1 MLPFLFFSLFERF
14 KNGIV
19 PIDLEVDRVPEKES
33 KNEPAGIEFTAS
45 GRNITEK
52 IIQKLLFISGI
63 IAVVVVFFI
72 ILYLFQDAYPAFKTA
87 GLTEFLTG
95 LKWNPVG
102 EPPSYGAFPLII
114 GTLLVTLGAMG
125 FSIPL
130 GIGSA
135 IFISEIAPPKIRTSF
150 KFAVEL
156 LSGIPSVVYGFFGL
170 VVLTDW
176 LRVTFDK
183 PTGESWLAGS
193 ILLGIMALPIIVS
206 VSEDAISSVP
216 REYKEASLAVG
227 ATRWQTISK
236 VIVPS
241 ALSGITAA
249 IILGMGRAIG
259 ETMAVMMVTGNAAIL
274 PEPITNVF
282 SPIRTITGTLGIE
295 MGEVAV
301 GSNHYH
307 ALFVLAVILF
317 VIVLIINSS
326 AVIIL
331 MKLSEKFKPKGK
343 PTFEISRKIK
353 ERMRISFY
361 GILFLAVTYIFYT
374 LFGLII
380 AGLLVLGILIVRY
393 GARKIS
399 VKLHQKIAFTS
410 VTLSVVAVL
419 FMLGVILYYI
429 VVHGITNVSWEFITQ
444 SPRDLGREGGI
455 FPAIVGTLYL
465 VGGAILFAVPPG
477 VGAAIYLSE
486 YAKEGKVTRL
496 IRAGID
502 NLNGTPS
509 IVFGLFGFA
518 FLVLYLNFG
527 ISLLAGQLTLSFMIL
542 PTVIRT
548 TEEAV
553 KSVPQ
558 SLREASLAVGATK
571 WQTIKKVVLPP
582 AAPGVITGVILSI
595 GRAAGETAPIMF
607 TAAVF
612 TQRFLPHSPMEPVM
626 ALPYHLFVLTTSV
639 PGSQNNAYGTAFV
652 LLVVVLLIYAM
663 ATVIRLRYMKI
674 MRW

>member
-1 MLPFLFFSLFERF
+1 
-14 KNGIV
+14 
-19 PIDLEVDRVPEKES
+19 VPEKETES
-33 KNEPAGIEFTAS
+33 TRTRFTVS
-45 GRNITEK
+45 RRHIVDK
-52 IIQKLLFISGI
+52 SIKKLLFLSGS
-63 IAVVVVFFI
+63 IAVIVVFFI
-72 ILYLFQDAYPAFKTA
+72 IVYLFREGYPAFEKV
-87 GLTEFLTG
+87 GLAEFLIG

-102 EPPSYGAFPLII
+102 EPPFYGAFPLIV
-114 GTLLVTLGAMG
+114 GTLLVTLGAMA

-135 IFISEIAPPKIRTSF
+135 VFIAEIAPPQMRASL
-150 KFAVEL
+150 KFAIEL

-170 VVLTDW
+170 IILTNW
-176 LRVTFDK
+176 LWVAFDR

-193 ILLGIMALPIIVS
+193 ILLGIMALPTIVS

-216 REYKEASLAVG
+216 TEYKEASLAVG
-227 ATRWQTISK
+227 ATKWQTIQK
-236 VIVPS
+236 VVVPS

-249 IILGMGRAIG
+249 VILGIGRAIG

-301 GSNHYH
+301 GSDHYH
-307 ALFVLAVILF
+307 ALFALAIILF
-317 VIVLIINSS
+317 IIVLIVNSS

-343 PTFEISRKIK
+343 PKFGISRKIK
-353 ERMRISFY
+353 DKIRVSLY
-361 GILFLAVTYIFYT
+361 GVLLVVVIWLVYT
-374 LFGLII
+374 LFGLVT
-380 AGLLVLGILIVRY
+380 AAAVVLVLGLSRY
-393 GARKIS
+393 VLRRTSAKS
-399 VKLHQKIAFTS
+399 YQKIAVTS
-410 VTLSVVAVL
+410 VTVSVVVVL

-429 VVHGITNVSWEFITQ
+429 VANGIPNVSWEFLTQ
-444 SPRDLGREGGI
+444 PPRDLGREGGI
-455 FPAIVGTLYL
+455 FPAIIGTLYL
-465 VGGAILFAVPPG
+465 VGGAILVSVPPG
-477 VGAAIYLSE
+477 VGAGIYLSE
-486 YAKEGKVTRL
+486 YAKEGKVTKL

-527 ISLLAGQLTLSFMIL
+527 ISLVAGMLTLAFMVL
-542 PTVIRT
+542 PTIIRT

-558 SLREASLAVGATK
+558 SIREASLAVGATK
-571 WQTIKKVVLPP
+571 WQTISKVVLPP
-582 AAPGVITGVILSI
+582 AAPGVITGVILSV

-612 TQRFLPHSPMEPVM
+612 SQRFLPHSPMEPVM

-639 PGSQNNAYGTAFV
+639 PNSLHNAYGTAFI
-652 LLVVVLLIYAM
+652 LLVVVLLIYAV
-663 ATVIRLRYMKI
+663 ATIIRVRYQKV
-674 MRW
+674 RW

>member
-1 MLPFLFFSLFERF
+1 
-14 KNGIV
+14 V
-19 PIDLEVDRVPEKES
+19 PNRESTPDNVKSTAGSRNIAEK
-33 KNEPAGIEFTAS
+33 GIE
-45 GRNITEK
+45 
-52 IIQKLLFISGI
+52 KLLFVSGA

-72 ILYLFQDAYPAFKTA
+72 IVYLFREAYPVLEDV
-87 GLTEFLTG
+87 GLKEILTG
-95 LKWNPVG
+95 SKWNPVG
-102 EPPSYGAFPLII
+102 EPPLYGAYLLIV
-114 GTLLVTLGAMG
+114 GTLLVTLGAMI

-135 IFISEIAPPKIRTSF
+135 IYISEIAPPKLRTSL

-170 VVLTDW
+170 VVLTNW
-176 LRVTFDK
+176 LRITFDR

-193 ILLGIMALPIIVS
+193 ILLGIMALPTIVS
-206 VSEDAISSVP
+206 VSEDAINSVP
-216 REYKEASLAVG
+216 TEYKEASLAVG
-227 ATRWQTISK
+227 ATKWQTISK
-236 VIVPS
+236 VVVPS

-274 PEPITNVF
+274 PHPITNVF

-307 ALFVLAVILF
+307 TLFVLAVILF
-317 VIVLIINSS
+317 IIVLIVNSS

-331 MKLSEKFKPKGK
+331 MKLSEKFNPKGRPK
-343 PTFEISRKIK
+343 ESKISRKIK
-353 ERMRISFY
+353 DRIRISLY
-361 GILFLAVTYIFYT
+361 GLVLIGAVYLLYTAAGVIITGILAAVFLLA
-374 LFGLII
+374 
-380 AGLLVLGILIVRY
+380 RY
-393 GARKIS
+393 GFRKIS
-399 VKLHQKIAFTS
+399 ARQYQKIALTS
-410 VTLSVVAVL
+410 ITLSVIVVL
-419 FMLGVILYYI
+419 FLLGVILYYI
-429 VVHGITNVSWEFITQ
+429 VANGAPNISWEFLTE

-455 FPAIVGTLYL
+455 FPAIIGTLYL

-477 VGAAIYLSE
+477 VGAGIYLSE
-486 YAKEGKVTRL
+486 YAREGKITRV
-496 IRAGID
+496 IRTGID

-527 ISLLAGQLTLSFMIL
+527 ISLLAGQLALAAMVL
-542 PTVIRT
+542 PTIVRT

-553 KSVPQ
+553 KSIPQ
-558 SLREASLAVGATK
+558 TFREASLAVGATK
-571 WQTIKKVVLPP
+571 WQTIRRVVLPP

-639 PGSQNNAYGTAFV
+639 PGSLHNAYGTAFV
-652 LLVVVLLIYAM
+652 LLVVVLLIYTM
-663 ATVIRLRYMKI
+663 ATAIRLRYKRK

>member
-1 MLPFLFFSLFERF
+1 
-14 KNGIV
+14 
-19 PIDLEVDRVPEKES
+19 
-33 KNEPAGIEFTAS
+33 
-45 GRNITEK
+45 
-52 IIQKLLFISGI
+52 
-63 IAVVVVFFI
+63 
-72 ILYLFQDAYPAFKTA
+72 
-87 GLTEFLTG
+87 
-95 LKWNPVG
+95 
-102 EPPSYGAFPLII
+102 
-114 GTLLVTLGAMG
+114 
-125 FSIPL
+125 
-130 GIGSA
+130 
-135 IFISEIAPPKIRTSF
+135 
-150 KFAVEL
+150 
-156 LSGIPSVVYGFFGL
+156 
-170 VVLTDW
+170 
-176 LRVTFDK
+176 
-183 PTGESWLAGS
+183 
-193 ILLGIMALPIIVS
+193 
-206 VSEDAISSVP
+206 
-216 REYKEASLAVG
+216 
-227 ATRWQTISK
+227 
-236 VIVPS
+236 
-241 ALSGITAA
+241 
-249 IILGMGRAIG
+249 
-259 ETMAVMMVTGNAAIL
+259 
-274 PEPITNVF
+274 
-282 SPIRTITGTLGIE
+282 
-295 MGEVAV
+295 
-301 GSNHYH
+301 
-307 ALFVLAVILF
+307 
-317 VIVLIINSS
+317 
-326 AVIIL
+326 
-331 MKLSEKFKPKGK
+331 
-343 PTFEISRKIK
+343 
-353 ERMRISFY
+353 
-361 GILFLAVTYIFYT
+361 
-374 LFGLII
+374 
-380 AGLLVLGILIVRY
+380 
-393 GARKIS
+393 
-399 VKLHQKIAFTS
+399 
-410 VTLSVVAVL
+410 
-419 FMLGVILYYI
+419 

>member
-1 MLPFLFFSLFERF
+1 M
-14 KNGIV
+14 V

-45 GRNITEK
+45 GRNIKEK

-72 ILYLFQDAYPAFKTA
+72 IVYLFQDAYPAFTTA

-102 EPPSYGAFPLII
+102 EPPSYGAFPLIV

-135 IFISEIAPPKIRTSF
+135 IFISEIAPSKIRTSL

-193 ILLGIMALPIIVS
+193 ILLGIMALPTIVS

-216 REYKEASLAVG
+216 TEYKEASLAVG

-307 ALFVLAVILF
+307 ALFALAVILF

-331 MKLSEKFKPKGK
+331 MKLSEKFNPKRK
-343 PTFEISRKIK
+343 SAFEISKKIK
-353 ERMRISFY
+353 NKMRISFY
-361 GILFLAVTYIFYT
+361 GILFLAAIYVFYT

-380 AGLLVLGILIVRY
+380 AGLLMLGILIVRH

-410 VTLSVVAVL
+410 VTLSVVVVL

-429 VVHGITNVSWEFITQ
+429 VAHGVTNVSWEFITQ

-465 VGGAILFAVPPG
+465 VGGAILCAVPPG

-486 YAKEGKVTRL
+486 YAKEGKMTRL

-571 WQTIKKVVLPP
+571 WQTIKRVVLPP
-582 AAPGVITGVILSI
+582 AAPGIITGIILSI

-663 ATVIRLRYMKI
+663 ATVIRLRYRKI